1 MIQLFIEKSFLV
13 SKSMKDTH
21 LLGKPAVSDLS
32 KIYDSGWFHLFL
44 LCILP
49 LGLIGVA
56 WNLSDFDLFRGA
68 IPFNVLLFFA
78 IAALIEGAACLIW
91 IFRERFSAQILAL
104 VAGIFV
110 SALPGILSL
119 FLLDRDALGFLLTTV
134 IGVLLLIWILLE
146 TWGLSKQARQLALER
161 LERDQV
167 CRWMLLGC
175 LASLLCCWSPYL
187 IYSQVRPEIEEIPL
201 FVAASDL
208 ESTDW
213 RLRDSGG
220 TIERSG
226 SFITTASEEELL
238 NSYKQGLEKQ
248 GWRLVETEAPVLN
261 SSQAEHLHRLCCYS
275 YWSSQGKRTYVQLSY
290 TPSSEGGLVRIQLRK
305 Q

>member
-1 MIQLFIEKSFLV
+1 MTDPQQLTKSAISGQLRLNRASWLQLFPL
-13 SKSMKDTH
+13 T
-21 LLGKPAVSDLS
+21 
-32 KIYDSGWFHLFL
+32 
-44 LCILP
+44 ILP

-56 WNLSDFDLFRGA
+56 CYLSALDLFGGA
-68 IPFNVLLFFA
+68 IPFNALLFFA
-78 IAALIEGAACLIW
+78 IGALIEGAACLTW
-91 IFRERFSAQILAL
+91 LTRERRSAPILAL
-104 VAGIFV
+104 LSGIFV
-110 SALPGILSL
+110 SALPGTLSL

-146 TWGLSKQARQLALER
+146 AWDLSKQARQLALER

-167 CRWMLLGC
+167 FRWMLLGC
-175 LASLLCCWSPYL
+175 LASLLSCWSPYL
-187 IYSQVRPEIEEIPL
+187 IYNQLRSEIEEIPV
-201 FVAASDL
+201 FEAASDFK
-208 ESTDW
+208 STDW

-248 GWRLVETEAPVLN
+248 GWRLVEDEAYVP
-261 SSQAEHLHRLCCYS
+261 SSSGTEHLHRLCCYS
-275 YWSSQGKRTYVQLSY
+275 YWSSQGKRTYFQLAY